1 MCIIN
6 YEIHIATNKF
16 HYQNNII
23 ECTFGKRKNKEIIM
37 NATNN
42 YKKRVNNYKHDVCKM
57 FLTQGLAKRKEGQIE

>member
-1 MCIIN
+1 
-6 YEIHIATNKF
+6 
-16 HYQNNII
+16 
-23 ECTFGKRKNKEIIM
+23 M